1 MTKVLGPSEMDPYAV
16 QWEEQPVNILK
27 GFIVY
32 FPDMEGFDKSAEDV
46 RSWTKEQAVAEC
58 VRIQQFCPK
67 AIDKPWAV
75 TVQEALGDETAEEG
89 FEGWQWSL
97 GDTQKLTRLA
107 KAQGAIKERIRKRA
121 LSSSPAG
128 NLRRRASSAPPRQPR
143 RSAVL
148 PADSELLEDDSVEE
162 CRGED
167 DRAGSVRFEAT
178 RISPAAPR
186 KITKARAADEI
197 SATETDSEESGRKVK
212 ARGRSRSQSKGKASA
227 AKKKSGGEKI
237 LEEVRSMAKK
247 KVKRGRR
254 SRSGKKRR
262 SRRSPSSSDSSTSVE
277 SGSSR
282 SWITS
287 SSESSDSEDSDS
299 EDSSSRRRRS
309 RGRSSKGKRK
319 ASSSRSRKEKK
330 KIKQQKERRRAGDN
344 LQYQLHTLR
353 NEVRGSK
360 PEDAST
366 IHELWAAW
374 SALANVQSE
383 VDEAAGRSVYG
394 PKGLPR
400 MMEEAKQQCLDDF
413 RLASGLVPEGRGK
426 LDVLRAAEKLIIN
439 TLVQES
445 RKHLFVRKFEM
456 FAMVEKATNKAR
468 DMLAK
473 HVGKPGAASDGG
485 QSHTAAEGKGS
496 GGRGQGGGSQGKGKG
511 GPKKCYVCNQYG
523 HMSYDCP
530 AKQQAFGLGAPTQ
543 FPASPQQQSLPQ
555 YRQQAGSQ
563 AGGSGKKDQ

>member
-1 MTKVLGPSEMDPYAV
+1 MVSGRYA
-16 QWEEQPVNILK
+16 
-27 GFIVY
+27 
-32 FPDMEGFDKSAEDV
+32 
-46 RSWTKEQAVAEC
+46 
-58 VRIQQFCPK
+58 
-67 AIDKPWAV
+67 
-75 TVQEALGDETAEEG
+75 EADAAG
-89 FEGWQWSL
+89 
-97 GDTQKLTRLA
+97 
-107 KAQGAIKERIRKRA
+107 KERIRKRA
-121 LSSSPAG
+121 LAGSPAG
-128 NLRRRASSAPPRQPR
+128 NLRRRSSSAPPRQPK

-148 PADSELLEDDSVEE
+148 QEGNELLEDEEVEGD
-162 CRGED
+162 RGED
-167 DRAGSVRFEAT
+167 DRAVRFKT

-186 KITKARAADEI
+186 KITKARSASDEI

-212 ARGRSRSQSKGKASA
+212 ARGRSRSQGKGKEKA
-227 AKKKSGGEKI
+227 ARKKSGSEKI

-287 SSESSDSEDSDS
+287 SSGSSDSEDSDS
-299 EDSSSRRRRS
+299 EDSRSRRRRS

-319 ASSSRSRKEKK
+319 ASSSRSRKEQK

-383 VDEAAGRSVYG
+383 VDEAAGRNVYG

-413 RLASGLVPEGRGK
+413 RLASGLVQEGRGK
-426 LDVLRAAEKLIIN
+426 VDVLRAAEKLIIN

-456 FAMVEKATNKAR
+456 FAMVEKATSKAR
-468 DMLAK
+468 DMLTK
-473 HVGKPGAASDGG
+473 HVGKPGATSDGG
-485 QSHTAAEGKGS
+485 QAHTAADGKSS
-496 GGRGQGGGSQGKGKG
+496 GGRGQGGGSQSKGKG
-511 GPKKCYVCNQYG
+511 GMKKCYACNQYG

-530 AKQQAFGLGAPTQ
+530 TKQQAFGLGAPAP
-543 FPASPQQQSLPQ
+543 FPASPPFTQQQSLPQ
-555 YRQQAGSQ
+555 YRQPAGQQ